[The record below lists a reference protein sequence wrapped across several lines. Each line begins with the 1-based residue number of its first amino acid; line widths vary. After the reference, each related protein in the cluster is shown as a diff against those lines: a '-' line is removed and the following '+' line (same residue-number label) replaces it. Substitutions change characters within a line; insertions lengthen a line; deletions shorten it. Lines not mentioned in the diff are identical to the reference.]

1 MKRFF
6 SFIIRQSVAVVLIVI
21 FLLGFGIFSTVN
33 MAINLLPDINV
44 PVVCIQNIYVGA
56 SASSVEKD
64 VTALVEEGV
73 SSISGV
79 TNVVSYSYDN
89 LSAVALM
96 FDYGTDTDEKKSEIS
111 SKLSGIS
118 LPDGVETTIYDLDL
132 NAEALAVLSLT
143 SDKSETEQENLKNAY
158 TAANALSAK
167 LAAIDGVESVEIK
180 GAPAENIV
188 IKPFGGLE
196 LCTPLFVQAFSY
208 GALSLPLG
216 NLIQNGGSVQIR
228 NNTDV
233 TSLED
238 IENTPVTL
246 PKSIVEIFTKVKDNI
261 REGVLEYGLGD
272 IYLPEVAASVAEN
285 QFIINIIKQML
296 DQNEQAKDLHI
307 SEDLVKYI
315 ILSDL
320 SEVNSEGGLTV
331 KVKDVAKI
339 DREDSFSS
347 YVYFAGGEAKLV
359 HGTVIEIY
367 KSNGANAAAVVDKVK
382 SIYADYLS
390 DGASEEYGAKIT
402 LLDDQ
407 SQFISD
413 SVSNVLVSML
423 IGGVLAVAVIF
434 LFLRKAKTS
443 VIIAIT
449 MPLSVLAAL
458 ICLYIMGI
466 TLNMVS
472 LGGLAVGI
480 GMLVDNSIVVIESI
494 SKHRETG
501 KSAFD
506 AAVDGTTEVG
516 GALLGSTLT
525 TVCVF
530 IPIIFSGGL
539 TGEIFTELSFAVI
552 FSLTFSLIIAL
563 SVIPS
568 LYVMFHSGKR
578 MLKEGAKVQRIEK
591 PKEEQAVKESV
602 IQDTVFEPAE
612 EEKKQKPE
620 KKFAVMNAITSFYGR
635 ILPKVL
641 CHKLITIV
649 VAIVLFAGSVGLL
662 FVTGTEFLPSI
673 DKGQIEIDITFEENL
688 SIAEAETDVYK
699 FADKLWNTMDNV
711 EYISVDVGKNG
722 MLALKDTGVITV
734 QLKTNRGTE
743 KVVDEIRT
751 VAKASKESKELRGTA
766 NVREIDGVVASLTSG
781 TDDMSVTI
789 TGDDYDK
796 LTEISDEICVKLREN
811 GFEDVTPSALASAKE
826 FDLKFNRYRMEKL
839 GIDYQ
844 TLVLTLRIGIASYTA
859 CSVTIDGQNYNLN
872 VRFADGAVE
881 TVDDLRNLVVGSDG
895 GQTVK
900 LSEICE
906 ITELT
911 AEACIRRSNGRRM
924 VAVSAALPG
933 VDMGSAS
940 SKMQKIAAEVVN
952 RYEGYEFVSSGV
964 SSYLTDAFEG
974 LAVALV
980 VSFFLLFAVMA
991 IQFGSALKPLII
1003 MASIPFSFTGG
1014 FVALVITGTTLNVV
1028 SFIGLIMLMG
1038 VVVNNAIVMLEKIKQ
1053 LCDEGMEHYDAVC
1066 EACKVRLR
1074 PILMTTLTTILA
1086 LIPMAI
1092 GVGKGS
1098 ELMQPLGIVVMGG
1111 LLLGTLVTLI
1121 LVPAVYCAVHRL
1133 GNKKK

>member
-1 MKRFF
+1 MKKFF
-6 SFIIRQSVAVVLIVI
+6 SFIIKQSVAVVLIVV
-21 FLLGFGIFSTVN
+21 FLLGLGIYSTVN
-33 MAINLLPDINV
+33 MSINLLPDINV

-64 VTALVEEGV
+64 VTASVEEGV
-73 SSISGV
+73 GSISGV
-79 TNVVSYSYDN
+79 TNVISYSYDN

-96 FDYGTDTDEKKSEIS
+96 FDYGTDTDEKKAEIS
-111 SKLSGIS
+111 NKLAGIT

-143 SDKSETEQENLKNAY
+143 SDKGENEQENLKNAY
-158 TAANALSAK
+158 TAANELSSK

-208 GALSLPLG
+208 GALDLPLG
-216 NLIQNGGSVQIR
+216 NLTQDGGSVQIR
-228 NNTDV
+228 NNADI
-233 TSLED
+233 TSFGD

-246 PKSIVEIFTKVKDNI
+246 PESMVKILAKVRANVK
-261 REGVLEYGLGD
+261 EGISENGFGD
-272 IYLPEVAASVAEN
+272 IDNPSVAQNIAGNDIIVGFIKNKIDTNELSKDLKISAELIK
-285 QFIINIIKQML
+285 FIILN
-296 DQNEQAKDLHI
+296 DLTA
-307 SEDLVKYI
+307 
-315 ILSDL
+315 
-320 SEVNSEGGLTV
+320 VNSEGGLTV

-339 DREDSFSS
+339 DRENSFSS
-347 YVYFAGGEAKLV
+347 YVYFAGGDAKLV
-359 HGTVIEIY
+359 HGTVIEVY
-367 KSNGANAAAVVDKVK
+367 KSNGANAAAVVDGVK
-382 SIYADYLS
+382 KIYADYLS
-390 DGASEEYGAKIT
+390 DGARENYGAKIT

-413 SVSNVLVSML
+413 SISNVLVSML

-434 LFLRKAKTS
+434 LFLRRARTS
-443 VIIAIT
+443 IIIAIT

-458 ICLYIMGI
+458 ICLYLMGI

-494 SKHRETG
+494 SKHRDAG

-506 AAVDGTTEVG
+506 AAVDGTVEVG
-516 GALLGSTLT
+516 GALFGSTLT

-552 FSLTFSLIIAL
+552 YSLSFSLLIAL

-578 MLKEGAKVQRIEK
+578 MLKQSVPAQKIEENVK
-591 PKEEQAVKESV
+591 PVLLKEESVNAGKTEDKKEE
-602 IQDTVFEPAE
+602 IKTP
-612 EEKKQKPE
+612 KKKL
-620 KKFAVMNAITSFYGR
+620 AAMDAISSFYGK

-641 CHKLITIV
+641 SHKLVTVIV
-649 VAIVLFAGSVGLL
+649 AVVLFAGSVGLL
-662 FVTGTEFLPSI
+662 FITGTEFLPSI
-673 DKGQIEIDITFEENL
+673 DKGQIEVDIAFDENL
-688 SIAEAETDVYK
+688 SVTEAESDVYK
-699 FADKLWNTMDNV
+699 FADRLWNTVGNV
-711 EYISVDVGKNG
+711 EYVSVNVGKNG
-722 MLALKDTGVITV
+722 LLAFNDTGVITV
-734 QLKTNRGTE
+734 QLKTNRGTR
-743 KVVDEIRT
+743 KVVDEIRELGKE
-751 VAKASKESKELRGTA
+751 AKKSGELRGTA

-781 TDDMSVTI
+781 TDEMSVTV
-789 TGDDYDK
+789 TGDDYDTLK
-796 LTEISDEICVKLREN
+796 NISAEICDRLRDN
-811 GFEDVTPSALASAKE
+811 GFEDVVPSALASSKE
-826 FDLKFNRYRMEKL
+826 LDLKINRFEAERL

-844 TLVLTLRIGIASYTA
+844 TLVLTLRIGIASHTA
-859 CSVTIDGQNYNLN
+859 CTATIDGTGYNIN
-872 VRFADGAVE
+872 VKFSDGACE
-881 TVDDLRNLVVGSDG
+881 TADDLKNLVVGSRDG
-895 GQTVK
+895 KTVK
-900 LSEICE
+900 LADICE
-906 ITELT
+906 ITENS
-911 AEACIRRSNGRRM
+911 AETCIRRSNGKRM
-924 VAVSAALPG
+924 VSVAAALPG

-940 SKMQKIAAEVVN
+940 SKMQKIAAGVVDG
-952 RYEGYEFVSSGV
+952 YEGYSFVSSGV

-980 VSFFLLFAVMA
+980 ISFFLLYAVMA

-1014 FVALVITGTTLNVV
+1014 FIALVITGTSLNVV

-1053 LCDEGMEHYDAVC
+1053 LTDAGAEHYAAVC
-1066 EACKVRLR
+1066 EACRVRLR

-1121 LVPAVYCAVHRL
+1121 LVPTVYCTVHKL
-1133 GNKKK
+1133 GGKKD